1 MLWSYLESREKRM
14 KRTIVASVLGSLVC
28 ASLLAGCE
36 GENLNNTGQGG
47 SGLLGTSSSSGTA
60 GDGGSGGAALV
71 KSYVR
76 IHYRLQ
82 DGSDPKVWGVHF
94 WGAGS
99 TSPTWGS
106 PQMFDK
112 TDVFGA
118 YTDVLV
124 TANEEWL
131 GVLPVQCAMGDC
143 KKDVETSVRFAD
155 LTVNAMDSSIAE
167 CWITQ
172 GQAVSTTPPEATG
185 PAYKISRPKDF
196 IDMGNGNVRLMFRV
210 APGSTGMVEYG
221 TAPDKLTL
229 NVSWTKTD
237 NINKDGL
244 MVTGLSTG
252 SPVYYRIS
260 TSVDANGKM
269 LTDQSAVLD
278 FTPIAFAIVKD
289 AADWASWGANEIMY
303 QLLVRTFADGGST
316 KSVANSTLESGI
328 DETKMDGVGDL
339 IGLRKALPYLKDLG
353 ADAIWMTPVFKAKS
367 YHGYDTTDFY
377 DIDPSVGTIKDF
389 VDLTDAAHA
398 QGIKIILDLVQNH
411 VADVNPWFVAGSDP
425 KNLDY
430 GKFHDWFVWS
440 DSYTNMLTDKHPWDP
455 SGLMWACKNYQCYHE
470 IFSTSMPELNY
481 RNPEVRTEM
490 KKIANHWVGLG
501 ADGYRLDA
509 SKHIDQFDDN
519 NAIALDKHGT
529 HVWWKEFNSYVK
541 KTIVR
546 PVGAPPV
553 ILAGENRWDDPAAS
567 NNMLPYGGDMDS
579 QFDFPF
585 RSMIGAF
592 IGGQTGPSADFV
604 GYAKKVQADLAIPA
618 NGGNAN
624 HFFERFLSN
633 HDLERPATQF
643 ASAGAALDAKLK
655 QAATIVFTM
664 PGMPVI
670 YYGEEF
676 GKLGR
681 RDKYTGMESWD
692 HDEFIREPMS
702 WFQTNVFAG
711 DKMAS
716 WNIDFAKTNDANL
729 ALKLDFG
736 MTVGPN
742 PDYPFIKFMS
752 ETESASWAAQKD
764 VSTSLLQYYKKLVGI
779 RKAHSALTDLASMLT
794 VVTDTADLYVYT
806 LDNGQEKL
814 TVVLNRKSSSTPY
827 TASVPST
834 DLLSLAQG
842 TAFPI
847 PAYGAIV
854 LTIN

>member
-1 MLWSYLESREKRM
+1 M
-14 KRTIVASVLGSLVC
+14 KRTLVASVLGSLVC
-28 ASLLAGCE
+28 VVMLAGCE
-36 GENLNNTGQGG
+36 DEDLNNNAGQGG

-60 GDGGSGGAALV
+60 GDGGSGGAVLA

-124 TANEEWL
+124 SAVDEWL
-131 GVLPVQCAMGDC
+131 GVLPVQCSNGDC

-172 GQAVSTTPPEATG
+172 GQSVSTTPPEASG
-185 PAYKISRPKDF
+185 PAYRISRPKDF
-196 IDMGNGNVRLMFRV
+196 IDMGDGSVRMMFRV
-210 APGSTGMVEYG
+210 APGSTGFVDYG
-221 TAPDKLTL
+221 MAPEMLTQK
-229 NVSWTKTD
+229 VSWTTTD
-237 NINKDGL
+237 DINKNGL
-244 MVTGLSTG
+244 MISGLSTG
-252 SPVYYRIS
+252 TPVYYRIS
-260 TSVDANGKM
+260 TAVDVKGQK

-278 FTPIAFAIVKD
+278 LKPIAYSIVKD

-303 QLLVRTFADGGST
+303 QLLVRTFADGGAT
-316 KSVANSTLESGI
+316 KAVADSSKESGI

-339 IGLRKALPYLKDLG
+339 VGLRKSLPYLKDLG
-353 ADAIWMTPVFKAKS
+353 ADAIWMTPVFKSKS

-377 DIDPSVGTIKDF
+377 DIDPSAGTTKDF

-398 QGIKIILDLVQNH
+398 VGIKIILDLVQNH
-411 VADVNPWFVAGSDP
+411 VGDVNPWFVAGSDP
-425 KNLDY
+425 KSPDY
-430 GKFHDWFVWS
+430 TKYHDWFVWS
-440 DSYTNMLTDKHPWDP
+440 DSYTNMLADKHPWDA
-455 SGLMWACKNYQCYHE
+455 SGLIWACKNYQCYHQ

-481 RNPEVRTEM
+481 RNPEVRAEM

-519 NAIALDKHGT
+519 NSIVVGKHGT

-546 PVGAPPV
+546 PMGLPKV

-567 NNMLPYGGDMDS
+567 NNMLPYGGEMDS

-585 RSMIGAF
+585 RSIIGAF
-592 IGGQTGPSADFV
+592 IGGQTGASADFV
-604 GYAKKVQADLAIPA
+604 GYTKKLQVDLATA
-618 NGGNAN
+618 GNGGNVN

-643 ASAGAALDAKLK
+643 ASAGEALDAKLK

-676 GKLGR
+676 GKLGK
-681 RDKYTGMESWD
+681 RDKYTGMESWN

-702 WFQTNVFAG
+702 WFQNNVFAG
-711 DKMAS
+711 DKMTS
-716 WNIDFAKTNDANL
+716 WNIDFVKTNDANV
-729 ALKLDFG
+729 ALNLGVG
-736 MTVGPN
+736 MTVGAN
-742 PDYPFIKFMS
+742 PDYPFIKFMAA
-752 ETESASWAAQKD
+752 TEPASWAAQKD
-764 VSTSLLQYYKKLVGI
+764 VPASLLQHYKKLVSV
-779 RKAHSALTDLASMLT
+779 RKKHSALTDLTSTLT
-794 VVTDTADLYVYT
+794 VVADTADTYQYT
-806 LDNGQEKL
+806 LDDGKEKL
-814 TVVLNRKSSSTPY
+814 TVVLNRKSSGSAY
-827 TASVPST
+827 TAALPST
-834 DLLSLAQG
+834 DQLLGEQG
-842 TAFPI
+842 TSFMI